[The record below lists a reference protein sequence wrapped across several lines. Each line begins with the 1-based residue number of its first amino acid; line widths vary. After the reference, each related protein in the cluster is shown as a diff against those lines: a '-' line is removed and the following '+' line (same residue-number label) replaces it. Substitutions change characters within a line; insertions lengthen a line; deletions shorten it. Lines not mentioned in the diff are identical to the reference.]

1 MKKATMILLI
11 IAASLVVAGVVLCVV
26 GLMLSAGSFHLE
38 KGFFSFGTRNMVT
51 NEYEFSESV
60 SEIDVS
66 VSTTDVEILPATDGV
81 TKVVCH
87 EDQREPHEVF
97 VENGTL
103 KIRLEEKKWYEKIN
117 LFSWGERKL
126 TLYLAEN
133 EFDALSVTADT
144 GDVSVSKELS
154 FARVSVTTDTG
165 EIAFASPVGGAH
177 NIKVSTGDVSVS
189 SPTLGSA
196 AITATTGDVSLY
208 GVTADEIRIE
218 TSTGE
223 IEAKSVSCRAFS
235 AKSSTGEHEYE
246 RLLVEETLTLEATT
260 GDISLDG
267 CDAAEVHVTTDT
279 GDVSGRF
286 LTEKVFYT
294 NTDTGRIRVPKATEG
309 GLCEITT
316 DTGDI
321 EFDAP

>member
-1 MKKATMILLI
+1 MKKSTMILLI
-11 IAASLVVAGVVLCVV
+11 IAVALVAAGVLLCAV
-26 GLMLSAGSFHLE
+26 GLMLSAGGFRLE
-38 KGFFSFGTRNMVT
+38 KGFLSFGTRNMVT
-51 NEYEFSESV
+51 NEYEFSESI
-60 SEIDVS
+60 SELDVS
-66 VSTTDVEILPATDGV
+66 VATTDVEILPASDGV
-81 TKVVCH
+81 TKVVCR
-87 EDQREPHEVF
+87 EDAREPHEVF

-103 KIRLEEKKWYEKIN
+103 KIRLEEKKWYEKLN

-133 EFDALSVTADT
+133 EFEALTVTADT
-144 GDVSVSKELS
+144 GDVSAAKELF
-154 FARVSVTTDTG
+154 FASASVTTDTG
-165 EIAFASPVGGAH
+165 EIAFSSAVAGAL
-177 NIKVSTGDVSVS
+177 NIRVSTGDVSVS

-196 AITATTGDVSLY
+196 EITATTGDVSLY
-208 GVTADEIRIE
+208 GVTADTLKIQ

-223 IEAKSVSCRAFS
+223 IEAKSVSCRTFS

-246 RLLVEETLTLEATT
+246 RLLVEETLTLEAST
-260 GDISLDG
+260 GDISLYG
-267 CDAAEVHVTTDT
+267 CDAAEVRVTTDT

-294 NTDTGRIRVPKATEG
+294 NTDTGRVSVPKATSG